1 MLFSCYLNVILMLF
15 YDASGQTA
23 DRPSK
28 RVALRPVAAPHRQL
42 RLRDSSITASRV
54 SYAPRITVAS
64 DLS

>member
-1 MLFSCYLNVILMLF
+1 MLFKCYFMLF

-23 DRPSK
+23 ERPSK